1 MNYEH
6 DFCHCEQSESI
17 QSMYKQLKFKKD
29 AGLLRFA
36 RNDKNSVQR
45 LIYATTLRHQKHCA
59 IRTRLLST
67 DNCLVGYV
75 ALIFNPLTS
84 SDSTK

>member
-6 DFCHCEQSESI
+6 DFCHCEQSEAI
-17 QSMYKQLKFKKD
+17 QSVYKQLRFKKD

-45 LIYATTLRHQKHCA
+45 LILCNNAAFAGGDIT
-59 IRTRLLST
+59 
-67 DNCLVGYV
+67 
-75 ALIFNPLTS
+75 
-84 SDSTK
+84 